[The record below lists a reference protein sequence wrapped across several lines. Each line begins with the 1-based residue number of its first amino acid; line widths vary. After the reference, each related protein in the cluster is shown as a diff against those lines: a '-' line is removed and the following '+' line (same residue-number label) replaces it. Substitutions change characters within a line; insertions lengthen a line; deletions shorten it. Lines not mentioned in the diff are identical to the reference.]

1 MVCIA
6 AGGLKGTAPWGTL
19 RSKRLSPSNHELL
32 GLNLLVLF
40 SALSGSTSGSEEV
53 VAAGGAENV
62 QIVHLQTQEHLFRA
76 MGGLLA
82 KKRSNHPDI
91 CHTQPKPAS

>member
-1 MVCIA
+1 
-6 AGGLKGTAPWGTL
+6 
-19 RSKRLSPSNHELL
+19 LL

-62 QIVHLQTQEHLFRA
+62 QIVHLQTQ
-76 MGGLLA
+76 
-82 KKRSNHPDI
+82 
-91 CHTQPKPAS
+91 

>member
-1 MVCIA
+1 MVCID
-6 AGGLKGTAPWGTL
+6 AGGLKGTASWGTL
-19 RSKRLSPSNHELL
+19 RVKRLSPSNHELL

-62 QIVHLQTQEHLFRA
+62 QIVHLRTQ
-76 MGGLLA
+76 
-82 KKRSNHPDI
+82 
-91 CHTQPKPAS
+91 